1 MSRLFAAISGL
12 KAEQQSTGIATPPP
26 VPPPDLASAP
36 LDQTTKAEQYWLK
49 VVQPTE
55 PPSAEVSPERMR
67 EQETVT
73 DPDPDA
79 AETVESSTIVISA
92 SPESRLVAFT
102 DPNSL
107 GAEKFRALA
116 TRFDHLRNQRQ
127 FRSFQ
132 VTSSAIN
139 EGKSLVAANIAIT
152 LAQYSGSKTLL
163 VEGDLHRPTL
173 ENSLGLSG
181 TRGLIHWWS
190 DGAADLG
197 KYVHQVNGMP
207 LWFLP
212 AGGPYDQPSDLLR
225 SARFVKA
232 FGQLAGQF
240 EWTVV
245 DSAPMLPTVDVNL
258 WSRLLDGTLLV
269 VREGKTPVKVLKNGL
284 KALDHPKLV
293 GVVVNDATGFDQ
305 VNYKNQYYP
314 SLDRR
319 EKLAKFRMNAR

>member
-12 KAEQQSTGIATPPP
+12 KAEQRSTVIATPPP
-26 VPPPDLASAP
+26 MPPPDLASAP
-36 LDQTTKAEQYWLK
+36 HDQATKAEQYWLE

-55 PPSAEVSPERMR
+55 PSSAEILPERVR
-67 EQETVT
+67 EQEEGN
-73 DPDPDA
+73 DPAPEG
-79 AETVESSTIVISA
+79 AETVESSTIVVSA

-116 TRFDHLRNQRQ
+116 TRFDHLRNQRRL
-127 FRSFQ
+127 RSFQ
-132 VTSSAIN
+132 VTSGAIN

-152 LAQYSGSKTLL
+152 FAQYSGSKTLL

-173 ENSLGLSG
+173 ENSLGVSG

-197 KYVHQVNGMP
+197 KYVHRVNGLP

-212 AGGPYDQPSDLLR
+212 AGEPFDQPSDLLR

-269 VREGKTPVKVLKNGL
+269 VREGMTPVKALRKGL
-284 KALDHPKLV
+284 KALDHPNLL

-314 SLDRR
+314 SLDKR

>member
-1 MSRLFAAISGL
+1 MSRLFEAISGR
-12 KAEQQSTGIATPPP
+12 KAEQRSPVIATPLP

-36 LDQTTKAEQYWLK
+36 LDQTTKAEQHWLK

-55 PPSAEVSPERMR
+55 PSSDELSPERMR
-67 EQETVT
+67 EPEKVNDSAPET
-73 DPDPDA
+73 
-79 AETVESSTIVISA
+79 AETGESSTIVVSA

-132 VTSSAIN
+132 VTSGAIN

-212 AGGPYDQPSDLLR
+212 AGGPCDQPADLLR

-269 VREGKTPVKVLKNGL
+269 VREGKTLVKVLKNGL

-314 SLDRR
+314 SLDSR

>member
-12 KAEQQSTGIATPPP
+12 KAEQQSTVIATPPP

-92 SPESRLVAFT
+92 SPKSRLVAFT